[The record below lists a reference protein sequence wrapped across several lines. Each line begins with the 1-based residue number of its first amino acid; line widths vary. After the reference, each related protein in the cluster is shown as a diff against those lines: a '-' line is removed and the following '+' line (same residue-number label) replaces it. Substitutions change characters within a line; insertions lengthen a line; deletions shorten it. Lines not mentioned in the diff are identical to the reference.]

1 MSGLIFVAFVVT
13 FLLIV
18 GLFAYLP
25 TVLFCILI
33 PTIAYCV
40 RAWHPL
46 AIAVLF
52 SVYAGIPYFLW
63 HQAGIAT
70 ERAENAYQA
79 NINALPRLQLPADL
93 PDTVL
98 VKTQHDVTVQ
108 DFHNLSCGMK
118 VHPGENDSRELTLS
132 PTTPARYLLLDLSPD
147 NPLPEPGR
155 RPQGR
160 DGPFALFLV
169 EAERRTL
176 IRYHLK
182 VHFGRPTFPPILSM
196 WGWARERNIIRDHD
210 PLVDNAVIFMRDTLG
225 RCADFALYKM

>member
-1 MSGLIFVAFVVT
+1 MSGLIFVVAVGA
-13 FLLIV
+13 FLLVI

-33 PTIAYCV
+33 PIIAYCV

-46 AIAVLF
+46 AIAMLF

-63 HQAGIAT
+63 HQDGIAT
-70 ERAENAYQA
+70 ERAEKAYQA
-79 NINALPRLQLPADL
+79 DIDALPRLQLPADM
-93 PDTVL
+93 PDTML
-98 VKTQHDVTVQ
+98 VKTRDDAAVQ
-108 DFHNLSCGMK
+108 EFYSLSCGPK
-118 VHPGENDSRELTLS
+118 AHPVEKDAQELQVN
-132 PTTPARYLLLDLSPD
+132 PTAPARYLLLDLSPD
-147 NPLPEPGR
+147 SPLPKPSAR
-155 RPQGR
+155 SQGR

-169 EAERRTL
+169 EAEKRRL

-182 VHFGRPTFPPILSM
+182 AHFGRPTFPPILSF

-225 RCADFALYKM
+225 RCADFAIYKM

>member
-1 MSGLIFVAFVVT
+1 MSGLIFSAFVIA
-13 FLLIV
+13 FLLIA
-18 GLFAYLP
+18 GFFAYLP
-25 TVLFCILI
+25 TVLFCVFAPIA
-33 PTIAYCV
+33 AYCV

-46 AIAVLF
+46 ALALLF
-52 SVYAGIPYFLW
+52 SVYAGIPILIWY
-63 HQAGIAT
+63 QAGIAT
-70 ERAENAYQA
+70 ERAEKAYQA
-79 NINALPRLQLPADL
+79 DVNALARQALPPAL
-93 PDTVL
+93 PETML
-98 VKTQHDVTVQ
+98 VKTPYYVTAQ
-108 DFHNLSCGMK
+108 DFHSLSCSTTALPVEAYPEK
-118 VHPGENDSRELTLS
+118 LQRSRII
-132 PTTPARYLLLDLSPD
+132 PARYLLLDLSPD
-147 NPLPEPGR
+147 NPLPEPGL

-182 VHFGRPTFPPILSM
+182 VHFGRPTFPPILSI